1 MNQKLKPASR
11 LSVVFI
17 LVVVLSGSILT
28 WFSINNISNQKV
40 LTEKR
45 IQEEQ
50 RELSAR
56 FSEVLQ
62 KQIEKVTDGFA
73 NEISPTELLKDSL
86 AGKAAESDF
95 ISQAFIIENNG
106 DFLYPNFTGIS
117 DNITKP
123 KFSNRFKTA
132 FNKGEKAEFAESNLK
147 AAKANYI
154 QCLKNSTGAFDS
166 AKALNALGRV
176 SIKLKEY
183 ENAIQQYNLI
193 CRKYFNVPDEN
204 GVPYIYYA
212 VPQLL
217 KITNAGNLEKQLPVF
232 ESVFEKMENGKIPLN
247 FNTKDWLTQSIK
259 SLQEITVNSTG
270 KLENLKTL
278 ERQILQQLKFVD
290 ENENAMAELMKKGSS
305 NQFLNAANDF
315 KVVNSFSGNSQILL
329 LINTNFINP
338 AGFLVDGEKL
348 FETVIKTGLQ
358 SDFEFDYKIEFASGY
373 NNSNSTKNNMV
384 FSSQLNPYFPAQL
397 MQIKLSD
404 ENLINDLI
412 QRRSWIYG
420 ISTVLLLVAMVL
432 GVVLIVRDIS
442 REKHLA
448 RLQSDFISN
457 VTHELKTPLTS
468 ISMFAESMLL
478 KRVKKDSD
486 KDEYLSIIL
495 KESERLKRMINNIL
509 EFSKMEKGK
518 SDYRFVN
525 SNLAALVKT
534 AIQEFDYWFEKEGF
548 QVLTELDNQIEAK
561 VDPEKMK
568 QVFENLLN
576 NAIKYSTKNKKII
589 TRLYLNTN
597 FIHIEFEDSGIGIS
611 EKEQSHIFE
620 KFYRIN
626 HKESV
631 SGTGLGL
638 TVVKEIV
645 EAHDGQI
652 IVTSE
657 PGKGSKFSIILNQQ
671 TETA

>member
-50 RELSAR
+50 RELLAR
-56 FSEVLQ
+56 FSDVLQ
-62 KQIEKVTDGFA
+62 KQIENVTAGFT
-73 NEISPTELLKDSL
+73 NEITPTLLKDSL
-86 AGKAAESDF
+86 VKKVAESDF
-95 ISQAFIIENNG
+95 IIQSFILANNG
-106 DFLYPNFTGIS
+106 DFLYPNFRGI
-117 DNITKP
+117 DATKSEP
-123 KFSNRFKTA
+123 KLSGRFKTA
-132 FNKGEKAEFAESNLK
+132 FSKGENAEFAENNLK
-147 AAKANYI
+147 AAKENYI
-154 QCLKNSTGAFDS
+154 QCLQVSTGAFDS
-166 AKALNALGRV
+166 VKALNTLGRV
-176 SIKLKEY
+176 SMKLKEY
-183 ENAIQQYNLI
+183 ENAIRQYNII
-193 CRKYFNVPDEN
+193 CLNYFNISDEN

-217 KITNAGNLEKQLPVF
+217 KITTAGNMDEQLAVF
-232 ESVFEKMENGKIPLN
+232 ESVFEKMEKGEIPLN
-247 FNTKDWLTQSIK
+247 FNTKDWLNQSIK
-259 SLQEITVNSTG
+259 TLQELAVNNPG
-270 KLENLKTL
+270 KLEHIKAFETH
-278 ERQILQQLKFVD
+278 ILQQLRFVQAYK
-290 ENENAMAELMKKGSS
+290 NELTDLIQKGSRD
-305 NQFLNAANDF
+305 QFLNIGTDF

-329 LINTNFINP
+329 LINTKFANP

-358 SDFEFDYKIEFASGY
+358 SDFEFDYNIEFDSGY
-373 NNSNSTKNNMV
+373 PSNSTKNNMV

-397 MQIKLSD
+397 MQIMLTD

-432 GVVLIVRDIS
+432 GVVLIVRDIA
-442 REKHLA
+442 REKRLA
-448 RLQSDFISN
+448 QLQSDFISN

-509 EFSKMEKGK
+509 EFSKLEKGK
-518 SDYRFVN
+518 SEYHFVRA
-525 SNLAALVKT
+525 NLALLLKT

-548 QVLTELDNQIEAK
+548 QVVTELDNKIEAK

-576 NAIKYSTKNKKII
+576 NAIKYSPQTKKINARI
-589 TRLYLNTN
+589 YFSSNK
-597 FIHIEFEDSGIGIS
+597 IHIEIEDKGIGIAKNELS
-611 EKEQSHIFE
+611 QIFE

-626 HKESV
+626 HKESI

-645 EAHDGQI
+645 QAHNGKI
-652 IVTSE
+652 EVTSE
-657 PGKGSKFSIILNQQ
+657 VGKGSKFSIILNQQ
-671 TETA
+671 TEIG

>member
-28 WFSINNISNQKV
+28 WFSINNISNLKE

-56 FSEVLQ
+56 FSDTLQ
-62 KQIEKVTDGFA
+62 KQIQNVTAGLSNDIA
-73 NEISPTELLKDSL
+73 SLDRLKDSL
-86 AGKAAESDF
+86 RKKATEYDF
-95 ISQAFIIENNG
+95 INQAFIIENNG
-106 DFLYPNFTGIS
+106 DFLYPNFKGIYKIFS
-117 DNITKP
+117 GQN
-123 KFSNRFKTA
+123 FSNQFKTA
-132 FNKGEKAEFAESNLK
+132 YSKGEKTEFAENNLK
-147 AAKANYI
+147 AAKANYL
-154 QCLKNSTGAFDS
+154 QCLRVSTGKFDS
-166 AKALNALGRV
+166 TKALNSLGRV
-176 SIKLKEY
+176 SMKLQEF
-183 ENAIQQYNLI
+183 ENATQQYNTIVLN
-193 CRKYFNVPDEN
+193 YYNVFDEN
-204 GVPYIYYA
+204 GVSYIYYA

-217 KITNAGNLEKQLPVF
+217 KITNEGNFEKQLPVF
-232 ESVFEKMENGKIPLN
+232 ESCFEKMEKGEIPLN
-247 FNTKDWLTQSIK
+247 FNTKDWLTQSVK
-259 SLQEITVNSTG
+259 SLQDITTKNPG
-270 KLENLKTL
+270 ELDNLKTL
-278 ERQILQQLKFVD
+278 EIQILQQLRFVQD
-290 ENENAMAELMKKGSS
+290 YKNELSDLIQKGSLD
-305 NQFLNAANDF
+305 QFLNAANDF
-315 KVVNSFSGNSQILL
+315 KVVNSFSGNSQKLL
-329 LINTNFINP
+329 LINTNYTNP
-338 AGFLVDGEKL
+338 AGFLIDGEKL
-348 FETVIKTGLQ
+348 FETIVETDLQ
-358 SDFEFDYKIEFASGY
+358 SGFEFNYIIEFATGY
-373 NNSNSTKNNMV
+373 RSNSIKNNLV
-384 FSSQLNPYFPAQL
+384 FSSQLNPYFPEQQL
-397 MQIKLSD
+397 QIKLSD

-486 KDEYLSIIL
+486 KKEYLSIIL
-495 KESERLKRMINNIL
+495 KETERLKRMINNIL
-509 EFSKMEKGK
+509 EYSKMEKGK

-525 SNLAALVKT
+525 SNLAAIVNT
-534 AIQEFDYWFEKEGF
+534 AIKEFDYWFEKEGF
-548 QVLTELDNQIEAK
+548 EVVSELDDQIEAK

-576 NAIKYSTKNKKII
+576 NAIKYSTITKKII
-589 TRLYLNTN
+589 TRLYLNIN
-597 FIHIEFEDSGIGIS
+597 KIHIEIEDQGIGIHENQLS
-611 EKEQSHIFE
+611 QIFE

-626 HKESV
+626 HKESI

-645 EAHDGQI
+645 EAHNGKI
-652 IVTSE
+652 LVNSE
-657 PGKGSKFSIILNQQ
+657 VGKGSKFSIILNQQ
-671 TETA
+671 REEV

>member
-50 RELSAR
+50 RELTAR
-56 FSEVLQ
+56 FSDVLQ
-62 KQIEKVTDGFA
+62 KQIENVTAGFS
-73 NEISPTELLKDSL
+73 NEISSIDVLKDSL
-86 AGKAAESDF
+86 NKKAGENDF
-95 ISQAFIIENNG
+95 ISQSFILKNNG
-106 DFLYPNFTGIS
+106 DFIYPNFTGIS
-117 DNITKP
+117 DNIIKP
-123 KFSNRFKTA
+123 KFSSRFKST
-132 FNKGEKAEFAESNLK
+132 FNEGEKAEFAENNLK
-147 AAKANYI
+147 SAREKYL
-154 QCLKNSTGAFDS
+154 QCLQISTAKIDS
-166 AKALNALGRV
+166 VKALNAVGRV

-183 ENAIQQYNLI
+183 ENAIQQYNSI
-193 CRKYFNVPDEN
+193 CLNYSDISDEN

-217 KITNAGNLEKQLPVF
+217 KITNAGNLVKQLPVF
-232 ESVFEKMENGKIPLN
+232 ESVFEKMEKGEILLN
-247 FNTKDWLTQSIK
+247 FNTKDWLTQSVK
-259 SLQEITVNSTG
+259 SLQEIAVNNPGELDNVKS
-270 KLENLKTL
+270 L
-278 ERQILQQLKFVD
+278 ERHILQQLQFV
-290 ENENAMAELMKKGSS
+290 EEYRSALSELLKKGSLD
-305 NQFLNAANDF
+305 QFLNAGNDY
-315 KVVNSFSGNSQILL
+315 KVVRSFSGNSQKLL
-329 LINTNFINP
+329 LINTNFTNP
-338 AGFLVDGEKL
+338 AGFLIDSEKL
-348 FETVIKTGLQ
+348 FETLNKTELQ
-358 SDFEFDYKIEFASGY
+358 LGFEFDYIIEFVSGY
-373 NNSNSTKNNMV
+373 HSNSAGQNLIYT
-384 FSSQLNPYFPAQL
+384 SQLNPWFPGQML
-397 MQIKLSD
+397 QIKPAN
-404 ENLINDLI
+404 ENLIKDLV

-420 ISTVLLLVAMVL
+420 ISTLLLLVAMVL
-432 GVVLIVRDIS
+432 GVVLIVRDIL

-509 EFSKMEKGK
+509 EFSKLEKGK
-518 SDYRFVN
+518 SEYHFAPT
-525 SNLAALVKT
+525 NLASLVT
-534 AIQEFDYWFEKEGF
+534 MAIHEFDYWFEKEGF
-548 QVLTELDNQIEAK
+548 EVVSELDNQIEAK

-576 NAIKYSTKNKKII
+576 NAIKYSTLTKKIT

-597 FIHIEFEDSGIGIS
+597 YIHIEFEDSGIGIS
-611 EKEQSHIFE
+611 EKEQAHIFE

-645 EAHDGQI
+645 EAHNGKI
-652 IVTSE
+652 EVSSE
-657 PGKGSKFSIILNQQ
+657 VGKGSKFSIILNQQ
-671 TETA
+671 TE